1 MATLSADEVL
11 ARLGELGH
19 NYNPEKQH
27 YKFSVLAGNT
37 IVLFDPKGT
46 RRELPAE
53 GAEAFIERGFTTSRA
68 SKSKE

>member
-1 MATLSADEVL
+1 MAELSAAEVL
-11 ARLGELGH
+11 TRLGELGH

-37 IVLFDPKGT
+37 IVLYDPKGT

-53 GAEAFIERGFTTSRA
+53 GAEGFIERGFTTSR
-68 SKSKE
+68 KRKE